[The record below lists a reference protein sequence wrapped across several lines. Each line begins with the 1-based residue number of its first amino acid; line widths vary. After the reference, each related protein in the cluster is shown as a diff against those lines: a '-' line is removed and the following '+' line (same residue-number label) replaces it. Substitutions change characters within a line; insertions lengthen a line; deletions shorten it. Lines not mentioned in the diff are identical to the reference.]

1 VTARVDY
8 ADQDPNGLAA
18 MIGGL
23 IEGNL
28 ANHPGRERLL
38 RPAVVGI
45 VADDA
50 GVGITLRIAPG
61 RVMVA
66 NGVTGNPAV
75 LVRTDSGTLTELSS
89 APLRFGFPDA
99 ITREGRAITR
109 KLRNGEL
116 RVKGLSKHPGV
127 VSRLNRLLSVR

>member
-1 VTARVDY
+1 MTARVDY
-8 ADQDPNGLAA
+8 VDEEPNGLAT

-28 ANHPGRERLL
+28 KDHPERERQL

-61 RVMVA
+61 RVVMV
-66 NGVTGNPAV
+66 NGVVGDPVV
-75 LVRTDSGTLTELSS
+75 LVRGDSATLTELSTV
-89 APLRFGFPDA
+89 PLRFGFPDA
-99 ITREGRAITR
+99 LTADGRAVTR

-116 RVKGLSKHPGV
+116 KVKGLSKHPGV

>member
-1 VTARVDY
+1 
-8 ADQDPNGLAA
+8 

-28 ANHPGRERLL
+28 EDHPERQRLL

-45 VADDA
+45 FANDA
-50 GVGITLRIAPG
+50 EVGITLRISPG
-61 RVMVA
+61 RVVVA
-66 NGVTGNPAV
+66 NGVVGNPTV
-75 LVRTDSGTLTELSS
+75 IVRTDSGTLTELTS

-99 ITREGRAITR
+99 LTADGRAVTR
-109 KLRNGEL
+109 KLASGEL
-116 RVKGLSKHPGV
+116 KVKGVSSHPGI

>member
-1 VTARVDY
+1 VTARVEY
-8 ADQDPNGLAA
+8 ADDEPNGLAA

-28 ANHPGRERLL
+28 KDHPERERLL

-61 RVMVA
+61 RVVVA
-66 NGVTGNPAV
+66 NGVIGDPTV
-75 LVRTDSGTLTELSS
+75 IVRADSGTLTELTS

-99 ITREGRAITR
+99 LTAEGRAVTR
-109 KLRNGEL
+109 KLASGDL
-116 RVKGLSKHPGV
+116 KVKGLSRHPGTV
-127 VSRLNRLLSVR
+127 RRLNRLLSVR